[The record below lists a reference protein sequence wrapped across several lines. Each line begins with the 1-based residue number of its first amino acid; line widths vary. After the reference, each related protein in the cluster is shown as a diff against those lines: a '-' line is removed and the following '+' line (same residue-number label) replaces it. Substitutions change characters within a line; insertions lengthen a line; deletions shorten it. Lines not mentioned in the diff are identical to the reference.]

1 MCSNQAFQ
9 TQSGSREHSAA
20 TSGTTGAAR
29 PQTARKVNGVLS
41 PTFRLFGGK
50 IETIPATLKG
60 LNSHRAEVEQAAR
73 SVGRIH
79 QGPVTLGT
87 GFVIGPNVIMTARHV
102 AQSFAT
108 DVDGV
113 LKIRIGWTPAIDFLA
128 EEPPPFTGPDTEHEP
143 APEGVT
149 SKTVAAGRSKPA
161 INMRAETMPAQHVRD
176 YHQQPRDAEN
186 VCYPI
191 RSILYDNEEF
201 DIALLLVPFA
211 SSMSAAERGAAKEPS
226 LEPLPLTL
234 SADAMTADRREV
246 CVIGCPDEDPFATD
260 AERNSI
266 FKGVFDVKRVQPG
279 QINRVLMDGAIL
291 GHTCSTLRGNSGSPV
306 IDLAKNEVIGLHR
319 RGSREQPGEQAMN
332 EATALWLLP
341 AAVVDVLRRARDIYA
356 WKEEPGN
363 TTSAA
368 EATAIGA
375 APKKPAAATAASKG
389 AGSGAIV
396 SA

>member
-1 MCSNQAFQ
+1 MCSNQAFHTHQ
-9 TQSGSREHSAA
+9 AAREHGAAA
-20 TSGTTGAAR
+20 TVR
-29 PQTARKVNGVLS
+29 PQTPRKPLGTLS

-50 IETIPATLKG
+50 IETIPATLKT
-60 LNSHRAEVEQAAR
+60 LNSRRADIEQAAR

-113 LKIRIGWTPAIDFLA
+113 LKIRIGWTPAIDFVA
-128 EEPPPFTGPDTEHEP
+128 EEPPPFTGPDTAHEP
-143 APEGVT
+143 SADSDTG
-149 SKTVAAGRSKPA
+149 KAVAAGRGKPA
-161 INMRAETMPAQHVRD
+161 INLRAETMPARHLDD
-176 YHQQPRDAEN
+176 YHQQPEGAAN
-186 VCYPI
+186 ACYPI

-211 SSMSAAERGAAKEPS
+211 SAVSTAEKDAMSEQRFE
-226 LEPLPLTL
+226 PLTL
-234 SADAMTADRREV
+234 TLASDAVTASRRDV

-260 AERNSI
+260 MERNSI

-279 QINRVLMDGAIL
+279 QINRVLMDGVL

-306 IDLAKNEVIGLHR
+306 IDLETREVIGLHL

-341 AAVVDVLRRARDIYA
+341 AAVVEVLRRARDIYA
-356 WKEEPGN
+356 WKDEPV
-363 TTSAA
+363 TSAKA
-368 EATAIGA
+368 S
-375 APKKPAAATAASKG
+375 AAATAIAS
-389 AGSGAIV
+389 A
-396 SA
+396 

>member
-1 MCSNQAFQ
+1 MCSNQAFHTHQ
-9 TQSGSREHSAA
+9 ASREHGA
-20 TSGTTGAAR
+20 TSSVVAAPQVPRKMNGT
-29 PQTARKVNGVLS
+29 LS

-50 IETIPATLKG
+50 IETLPAKLETIVA
-60 LNSHRAEVEQAAR
+60 HRTEIEQAAR

-79 QGPVTLGT
+79 QGPITLGT

-128 EEPPPFTGPDTEHEP
+128 EEPPPFTGPDTAHEA
-143 APEGVT
+143 APEGDT
-149 SKTVAAGRSKPA
+149 SKTVAEGRSKRA
-161 INMRAETMPAQHVRD
+161 INLRAELMPPQHVSD
-176 YHQQPRDAEN
+176 YHQQPPDAEN
-186 VCYPI
+186 ACYPI

-211 SSMSAAERGAAKEPS
+211 SSMSSAERAAAREPRF
-226 LEPLPLTL
+226 EPLPLTL
-234 SADAMTADRREV
+234 AANAVTAGRREV

-266 FKGVFDVKRVQPG
+266 FKGGFDVKRVQPG
-279 QINRVLMDGAIL
+279 QINRVLMDGALL

-306 IDLAKNEVIGLHR
+306 IDLERNEVIGLHR
-319 RGSREQPGEQAMN
+319 RGSREQPGEQPMN

-341 AAVVDVLRRARDIYA
+341 AAVGDVLTRARDIYA
-356 WKEEPGN
+356 WREEPVN
-363 TTSAA
+363 TATAA
-368 EATAIGA
+368 EAAAATAA
-375 APKKPAAATAASKG
+375 APKKPAAAGARAS
-389 AGSGAIV
+389 A
-396 SA
+396 

>member
-1 MCSNQAFQ
+1 MCSNQALH
-9 TQSGSREHSAA
+9 TQKAAREHGTVAGTAA
-20 TSGTTGAAR
+20 GAAMGGAR
-29 PQTARKVNGVLS
+29 GQAQARKANAALS
-41 PTFRLFGGK
+41 PTFRLFGGT
-50 IETIPATLKG
+50 IETLPASLKG
-60 LNSHRAEVEQAAR
+60 LSSHRADIEQVAR

-128 EEPPPFTGPDTEHEP
+128 EEPPPFTGPDTAHEP
-143 APEGVT
+143 AAKGDT
-149 SKTVAAGRSKPA
+149 WMTVAAGRGKPA
-161 INMRAETMPAQHVRD
+161 INLRAETMPTQHVRD
-176 YHQQPRDAEN
+176 YHQQPSGAASE
-186 VCYPI
+186 CYPI

-211 SSMSAAERGAAKEPS
+211 SAMPAAERAAISEPRY
-226 LEPLPLTL
+226 EPLTL
-234 SADAMTADRREV
+234 TLAADAVTAERREV

-279 QINRVLMDGAIL
+279 QINRVLMDGAVL

-306 IDLAKNEVIGLHR
+306 IDLATNQVIGVHQ
-319 RGSREQPGEQAMN
+319 RGSREMPGEPAMN

-341 AAVVDVLRRARDIYA
+341 AAVGEVLRRARDIYA
-356 WKEEPGN
+356 WKDEPML
-363 TTSAA
+363 TSSAESAA
-368 EATAIGA
+368 APSKPTGAGKAVGATA
-375 APKKPAAATAASKG
+375 
-389 AGSGAIV
+389 

>member
-1 MCSNQAFQ
+1 MCSNQALHTHQ
-9 TQSGSREHSAA
+9 AAREHGAVTTA
-20 TSGTTGAAR
+20 TTARPAAR
-29 PQTARKVNGVLS
+29 KANGALS
-41 PTFRLFGGK
+41 PAFRLFDGT
-50 IETIPATLKG
+50 IETLPSSLKA
-60 LNSHRAEVEQAAR
+60 LNSHRTDVERAAR

-128 EEPPPFTGPDTEHEP
+128 EEPPPFTGPDTAHEP
-143 APEGVT
+143 AAKGVT
-149 SKTVAAGRSKPA
+149 STAVAAGRGKPA
-161 INMRAETMPAQHVRD
+161 INLRAETMPTQHVRD
-176 YHQQPRDAEN
+176 YHEQPKGTAN
-186 VCYPI
+186 ACYPI

-211 SSMSAAERGAAKEPS
+211 SSMPAAERAAMSEPRFES
-226 LEPLPLTL
+226 LTL
-234 SADAMTADRREV
+234 TLAADAVTADRRDV

-279 QINRVLMDGAIL
+279 QINRVLMDGALL

-306 IDLAKNEVIGLHR
+306 IDLATNQVIGLHR
-319 RGSREQPGEQAMN
+319 RGSREQPGEPALN

-341 AAVVDVLRRARDIYA
+341 AAVGDVLMRARDIYA
-356 WKEEPGN
+356 WEEPV
-363 TTSAA
+363 TTSTAKTKAA
-368 EATAIGA
+368 
-375 APKKPAAATAASKG
+375 AAATA
-389 AGSGAIV
+389 